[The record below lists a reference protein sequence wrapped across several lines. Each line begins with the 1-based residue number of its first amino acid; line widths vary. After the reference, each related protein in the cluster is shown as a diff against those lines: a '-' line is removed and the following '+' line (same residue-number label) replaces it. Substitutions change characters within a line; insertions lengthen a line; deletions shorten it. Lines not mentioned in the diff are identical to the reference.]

1 MEDDNLK
8 LAVDVMAQYI
18 GSRDTKKYTKE
29 TLMKAYGFDAQLADE
44 LTQSAWN
51 EWMEAYTG

>member
-1 MEDDNLK
+1 MEDNLK

-29 TLMKAYGFDAQLADE
+29 TLMKAYGFDGQLADE
-44 LTQSAWN
+44 LTESAWI
-51 EWMEAYTG
+51 EWVEAYSD